1 MEIMKFADHYAT
13 VEESTPAVQVAR
25 VMMRSDVRQVFV
37 VKNKKLLGIIS
48 IQDLIQK
55 VLRA

>member
-1 MEIMKFADHYAT
+1 
-13 VEESTPAVQVAR
+13 
-25 VMMRSDVRQVFV
+25 MMRREVRQVFV
-37 VKNKKLLGIIS
+37 VKNKKLMGIIS